1 MSDPDDEKKEESI
14 DLLNEI
20 KKLETKRERL
30 NEGIEEIDVFSAKL
44 KEKINEEDMNNEIKT
59 YKTIIEKEKM
69 KNDNE
74 LNILSQQNEKME
86 KYLEL
91 LAKQNELELK
101 YMEQYCEYKSRVEK
115 ICEKYAHINF
125 NEIPQLRDLF
135 YKQLNESNT
144 GSVSPKN
151 VNKPLDKIVD
161 SIVSNTSEKS
171 VNAEPVVQ
179 RRHTISEVVKNP
191 GINENKND
199 IRQSGSLNDQLK
211 HAFETQFK
219 SLREND
225 EEGAS

>member
-1 MSDPDDEKKEESI
+1 MSDHDDKKKEESI

-20 KKLETKRERL
+20 KKLETKREKL
-30 NEGIEEIDVFSAKL
+30 NEGIEEIDVFSMKL

-59 YKTIIEKEKM
+59 YKTIIEKEKI

-144 GSVSPKN
+144 GSVYPKN

-161 SIVSNTSEKS
+161 SIVSNTSEKL
-171 VNAEPVVQ
+171 VNAEPIVQ

-191 GINENKND
+191 EINENKND
-199 IRQSGSLNDQLK
+199 IRQSGSLHDQLR
-211 HAFETQFK
+211 HAFNTQFK